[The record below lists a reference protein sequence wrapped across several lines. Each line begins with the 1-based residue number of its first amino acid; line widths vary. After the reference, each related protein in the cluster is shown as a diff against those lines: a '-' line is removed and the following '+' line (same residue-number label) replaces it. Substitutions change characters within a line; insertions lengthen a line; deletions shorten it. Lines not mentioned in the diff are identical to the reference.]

1 MTQMKQKPFLNF
13 WQIWNMCFGFLGIQI
28 GFALQNANTSRIF
41 QTLGADYNNLPIL
54 WLAAPITG
62 LIVQPI
68 IGHMSDKTWGKL
80 GRRRPYFLYGALL
93 ASAALIIM
101 PNSPTLWFAASMLWI
116 MDASINI
123 SMEPFRAFVGDM
135 LPQKQRPKGYGMQTF
150 FIGVGAV
157 SASMLPWM
165 MTNWFEVSNVAP
177 AGEIP
182 DSVKYA
188 FYVGGISYFAAVLWT
203 VISTKEYSPEEIE
216 AFEAYERHLKGIK
229 KGEDH
234 IVADRPVNKFVAHGI
249 LWFLAGAILTAFFIG
264 FQLDKQLYILSGGC
278 IVFACIQWTVA
289 LLKSKNRINNG
300 FVEVVEDLFAM
311 PNAMRQLA
319 VVQFFSWFALFA
331 MWIYGT
337 AAVTE
342 YHYGSNDPTSLA
354 FAEGADWWGVLSGA
368 YNGFAALAALV
379 IPIIVAK
386 VGQKLAHMI
395 NLWIGALG
403 FLSFLVIKDPALLL
417 LSTVGI
423 GFAWASILSLPYSM
437 LSNVLPSNKLGIY
450 MGIFNFFIVLPQ
462 ILAAA
467 VLGFIISNL
476 LGGEA
481 IYGFAVA
488 GISWFIAGFS
498 VLLVKLPEED

>member
-1 MTQMKQKPFLNF
+1 MTMREKPYLNF

-62 LIVQPI
+62 LVIQPI
-68 IGHMSDKTWGKL
+68 IGHMSDKTWGKF
-80 GRRRPYFLYGALL
+80 GRRRPYFLWGALF

-116 MDASINI
+116 MDASINV

-135 LPQKQRPKGYGMQTF
+135 MPQKQRPKGYAMQTF

-157 SASMLPWM
+157 SASMLPWI
-165 MTNWFEVSNVAP
+165 MTNWFDVANTAP
-177 AGEIP
+177 PGEIP

-188 FYVGGISYFAAVLWT
+188 FYVGGISFFLAVAWT
-203 VISTKEYSPEEIE
+203 VFTTKEYSPEEMAE
-216 AFEAYERHLKGIK
+216 FEKFERVQRGLSEHAT
-229 KGEDH
+229 H
-234 IVADRPVNKFVAHGI
+234 VVNDRSINKFVAHGV
-249 LWFLAGAILTAFFIG
+249 LWFLAGLILTAFFIG
-264 FQLDKQLYILSGGC
+264 LNLDKQLYILSGGC
-278 IVFACIQWTVA
+278 IVFACVQWAVA
-289 LLKSKNRINNG
+289 ILKSKNRTQNG

-311 PNAMRQLA
+311 PSAMRQLA

-337 AAVTE
+337 AAVAE
-342 YHYGSNDPTSLA
+342 HHFGNGDPTSAA
-354 FAEGADWWGVLSGA
+354 FAEGADWWGVLSAA
-368 YNGFAALAALV
+368 YNGYAAIAAIV

-386 VGQKLAHMI
+386 VGLKLGHMI

-403 FLSFLVIKDPALLL
+403 FLSFLVVEDPTWLL
-417 LSTVGI
+417 LSTVGV

-437 LSNVLPSNKLGIY
+437 LSNVLPSHKLGVY

-467 VLGFIISNL
+467 VLGFIIT
-476 LGGEA
+476 EMFDA
-481 IYGFAVA
+481 KPIYGFAIG
-488 GISWFIAGFS
+488 GISWFIAGFT
-498 VLLVKLPEED
+498 VLLVKLPNED